1 MTAMA
6 VACCFNPR
14 AREERDVRP
23 TMRSRSS
30 RRFNPRAREER
41 DLGIYARLNRITG
54 FNPRA
59 REERDVLG

>member
-6 VACCFNPR
+6 VACC
-14 AREERDVRP
+14 
-23 TMRSRSS
+23 
-30 RRFNPRAREER
+30 FNPRAREER